1 MSGLIFVLVIVYII
15 FAVLGNK
22 KAAANKAKQ
31 RQNTSAN
38 PVRAQQANQRPA
50 GNAVSSAPKKK
61 LGNPWIC
68 TCGYENSAGSKFC
81 HQCGKKFAPAVAQS
95 GSLDYNSSEGLS
107 TEGESAA
114 RGTTLRHVVKP
125 MTESHHSHTESS
137 MAGRDVPC
145 EDSYAETEAAD
156 AYSSTEQSTAYSV
169 DITNRERIIQGVL
182 YSEILGKPKALRK

>member
-15 FAVLGNK
+15 FAALGNK
-22 KAAANKAKQ
+22 KSAANKA
-31 RQNTSAN
+31 RQWQNASAN

-50 GNAVSSAPKKK
+50 GNAASSAPKKK

-81 HQCGKKFAPAVAQS
+81 HQCGKKFAPAAAKS
-95 GSLDYNSSEGLS
+95 GSLDYDSSEGLS